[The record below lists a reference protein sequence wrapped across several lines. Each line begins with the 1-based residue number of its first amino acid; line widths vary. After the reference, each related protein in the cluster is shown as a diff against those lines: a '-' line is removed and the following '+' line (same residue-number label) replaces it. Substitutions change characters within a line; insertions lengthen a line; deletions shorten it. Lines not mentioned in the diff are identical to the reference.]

1 MEDTEANK
9 LSDETLG
16 SQFEALKT
24 RTSKSPV
31 QKFGE
36 EDIMADFVGEYLGT
50 FADSDHK
57 KPLQASPI
65 GVGATQIVD
74 SRDAKLFYFETRS
87 W

>member
-9 LSDETLG
+9 LSAETLG

-50 FADSDHK
+50 FADSEH

-65 GVGATQIVD
+65 GTTATQIVD